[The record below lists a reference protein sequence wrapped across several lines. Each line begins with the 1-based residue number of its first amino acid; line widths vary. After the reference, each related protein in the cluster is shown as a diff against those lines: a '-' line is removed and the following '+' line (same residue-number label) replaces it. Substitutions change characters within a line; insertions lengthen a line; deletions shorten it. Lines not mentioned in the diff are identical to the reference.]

1 MIRYVYLDF
10 TLSILFKICTMI
22 KSCSNVVFKS
32 KLLTTSKLSV
42 GSMFS
47 QSKISRPV
55 SQYIHVLERKDKVAV
70 VDQLGTHTY
79 GDLSNHSNVVANNV
93 NRFLGS
99 KNDGPKKI
107 SFLCDND
114 SSYINTL
121 FGIWR
126 AGHVAVPLCK
136 THPSQNLEY
145 YVKDSES
152 VAVIASKTQINK
164 VIPFTENLKTCE
176 LLSYEE
182 IIEATESYPSIDVSH
197 VSVYFQF

>member
-10 TLSILFKICTMI
+10 TLSILFKICSMI

-32 KLLTTSKLSV
+32 KLSTTNNLSA

-93 NRFLGS
+93 NKFLGS
-99 KNDGPKKI
+99 KNDSPKKI

-152 VAVIASKTQINK
+152 VAVIASNTQISK
-164 VIPFTENLKTCE
+164 VMPFTENSKLI
-176 LLSYEE
+176 SYEE
-182 IIEATESYPSIDVSH
+182 MMETTESYPSIDVSYLSY
-197 VSVYFQF
+197 V

>member
-1 MIRYVYLDF
+1 M
-10 TLSILFKICTMI
+10 LSFLFKSCIMI
-22 KSCSNVVFKS
+22 KSC
-32 KLLTTSKLSV
+32 LSV
-42 GSMFS
+42 VSKVNPSTSSTLLRISMFS
-47 QSKISRPV
+47 QARISRPV
-55 SQYIHVLERKDKVAV
+55 THYVSISERKNKVAV

-79 GDLSNHSNVVANNV
+79 GDLSSRSNVVANNV

-99 KNDGPKKI
+99 NGDSPKKI

-145 YVKDSES
+145 YVNDSES
-152 VAVIASKTQINK
+152 VAVIASKNQIDK
-164 VIPFTENLKTCE
+164 VVPFTRNSKTCE
-176 LLSYEE
+176 LLSYEDIVE
-182 IIEATESYPSIDVSH
+182 TTENYPCIDVSGRFII
-197 VSVYFQF
+197 SYLY

>member
-1 MIRYVYLDF
+1 M
-10 TLSILFKICTMI
+10 SECHQCG
-22 KSCSNVVFKS
+22 SHS
-32 KLLTTSKLSV
+32 LTGQLTKYQSSELRTRTSLASSV
-42 GSMFS
+42 GKKNADEYLFYLS
-47 QSKISRPV
+47 
-55 SQYIHVLERKDKVAV
+55 
-70 VDQLGTHTY
+70 
-79 GDLSNHSNVVANNV
+79 GDLSNQSNVVANNV

>member
-10 TLSILFKICTMI
+10 TLSILFKICSMI

-32 KLLTTSKLSV
+32 KLLTTSNLSA

-93 NRFLGS
+93 NKFLGS
-99 KNDGPKKI
+99 KNDSPKKI

-152 VAVIASKTQINK
+152 VAVIASKTQISK
-164 VIPFTENLKTCE
+164 VMPFTQNSKLI
-176 LLSYEE
+176 SYEE
-182 IIEATESYPSIDVSH
+182 MMETTESYPSIDVSYLSY
-197 VSVYFQF
+197 V

>member
-1 MIRYVYLDF
+1 M
-10 TLSILFKICTMI
+10 LSQI
-22 KSCSNVVFKS
+22 
-32 KLLTTSKLSV
+32 
-42 GSMFS
+42 
-47 QSKISRPV
+47 KISRPV
-55 SQYIHVLERKDKVAV
+55 SQYVHSLERKNKVAV

-79 GDLSNHSNVVANNV
+79 GDLSTQSNVVANNV
-93 NRFLGS
+93 SRFLGS
-99 KNDGPKKI
+99 NNDSPKKI

-152 VAVIASKTQINK
+152 VAVIASKTQISK
-164 VIPFTENLKTCE
+164 VMPFSQTSKLI
-176 LLSYEE
+176 SYEE
-182 IIEATESYPSIDVSH
+182 MMETTESYPSIDVSYSLYSRSFCFWRINSNM
-197 VSVYFQF
+197 VQF

>member
-1 MIRYVYLDF
+1 MYLDVIR
-10 TLSILFKICTMI
+10 LILFKIYIMI
-22 KSCSNVVFKS
+22 KSGLTVVN
-32 KLLTTSKLSV
+32 KLNLLGTSKLRS
-42 GSMFS
+42 GSMLS
-47 QSKISRPV
+47 QIKISRPV
-55 SQYIHVLERKDKVAV
+55 SQYVHSLERKNKVAV

-79 GDLSNHSNVVANNV
+79 GDLSNKSNVVANNV
-93 NRFLGS
+93 SRFLGAN
-99 KNDGPKKI
+99 NDSPKKI

-152 VAVIASKTQINK
+152 VAVIASKTQISK
-164 VIPFTENLKTCE
+164 VMPFTQNSKLI
-176 LLSYEE
+176 SYEE
-182 IIEATESYPSIDVSH
+182 MMETTESYPSIDVSYLSY
-197 VSVYFQF
+197 V